1 MKKTI
6 IKIGFALIIFL
17 LITCIPSC
25 TKTENQKLPVAD
37 FTFSPSSG
45 YKPFTAIF
53 SNTSENAESFSWDF
67 GNGDY
72 SNERNPSTTYLN
84 DGVYSVTLTAKNS
97 SGTNKITKSITVKK
111 EPISVTIEDITIVDF
126 PETDASG
133 NNWDNSFS
141 GSYPDVYFK
150 IIDAN
155 SSELFKFS
163 TTNRKENLRKVDL
176 PYTFTSPANGFYT
189 LTDLNKGFG
198 ITLYDYESIGTD
210 QYMGGVLRNSAMLD
224 LLSTGSLPSS
234 FDFYYG
240 DFFFNVKLKWN
251 F

>member
-1 MKKTI
+1 MKI
-6 IKIGFALIIFL
+6 RLIKIGFALITLL

-72 SNERNPSTTYLN
+72 SSERNPSTTYLN

-97 SGTNKITKSITVKK
+97 SGTNKITKSITVKAA
-111 EPISVTIEDITIVDF
+111 PVSVTLDDITILNF
-126 PETDASG
+126 PETDATGS
-133 NNWDNSFS
+133 NWDNSFS

-150 IIDAN
+150 ITDN
-155 SSELFKFS
+155 STSLYTYN
-163 TTNRKENLRKVDL
+163 TTSRKENLRKADL
-176 PYTFTSPANGFYT
+176 PSLFSAPANGFYT
-189 LTDLNKGFG
+189 LTDLSKGFG
-198 ITLYDYESIGTD
+198 ISIYDYESIGTD
-210 QYMGGVLRNSAMLD
+210 QFMGGVLRNSPMLNLISNGNLPTYVD
-224 LLSTGSLPSS
+224 LT
-234 FDFYYG
+234 YG
-240 DFFFNVKLKWN
+240 DYSFRVNLKWN

>member
-6 IKIGFALIIFL
+6 IKIGFALITLL

-97 SGTNKITKSITVKK
+97 SGTNKITKSITVKAA
-111 EPISVTIEDITIVDF
+111 PVSVTFGDITILDF

-133 NNWDNSFS
+133 NNWDSPLS

-150 IIDAN
+150 ITDGN
-155 SSELFKFS
+155 SNVLFEYNS
-163 TTNRKENLRKVDL
+163 TNRKENLRKIDL
-176 PYTFTSPANGFYT
+176 PSLFSAPANGFYT

-198 ITLYDYESIGTD
+198 ITLYDSESIISD
-210 QYMGGVLRNSAMLD
+210 QFMGGVKINSAMLNLISNGNLPTSYD
-224 LLSTGSLPSS
+224 LS
-234 FDFYYG
+234 YG
-240 DFFFNVKLKWN
+240 DYSFRIKLKWN

>member
-1 MKKTI
+1 MKKGL
-6 IKIGFALIIFL
+6 IKVGFALITLL

-37 FTFSPSSG
+37 FSFSPSSG
-45 YKPFTAIF
+45 YVPLYVSFN
-53 SNTSENAESFSWDF
+53 NTSDNAESFSWDF

-72 SNERNPSTTYLN
+72 SSERNPSTTYLN

-111 EPISVTIEDITIVDF
+111 QPISVTIEDITILDF

-155 SSELFKFS
+155 S
-163 TTNRKENLRKVDL
+163 TTLYTYNTANRKENLRKFDL
-176 PYTFTSPANGFYT
+176 PSLFSAPANGFYT
-189 LTDLNKGFG
+189 LTDLTKGFG

-210 QYMGGVLRNSAMLD
+210 QYIGGVLRNSAMLN
-224 LLSTGSLPSS
+224 LLSSGGLPSTY
-234 FDFYYG
+234 DLYYG
-240 DFFFNVKLKWN
+240 DFFFSVKLKWN